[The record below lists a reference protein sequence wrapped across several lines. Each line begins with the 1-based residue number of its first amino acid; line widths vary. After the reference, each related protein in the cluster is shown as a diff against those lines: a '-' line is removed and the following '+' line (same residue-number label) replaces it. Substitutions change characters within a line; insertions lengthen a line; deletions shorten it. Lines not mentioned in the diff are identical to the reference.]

1 MTGTVHAHDHGAS
14 SRLARME
21 GDHFWFAGRDRLV
34 HELLDRHPVEPD
46 GVVVDLGSGTGRFAR
61 RLAAA
66 GRAVVAVDRSPGRDG
81 PVGATVAADGERL
94 PLADGSV
101 ATVLARDVLEHLDDV
116 AALGECARVLRPG
129 GLLVVL
135 VPAWPV
141 LWSDRDERAGHLRRY
156 RGRGLRALVE
166 SAGFTVVEQRGYQF
180 LLLPAIAANRVASS
194 RWGPR
199 VVDRE
204 ETPPVW
210 LNRLLTSV
218 NTWEAGL
225 ARRRWSRPPTGSTLV
240 LVARRQG
247 RP

>member
-1 MTGTVHAHDHGAS
+1 MTDASHHHDHGAS
-14 SRLARME
+14 SRLASME

-34 HELLDRHPVEPD
+34 RHLLDRHPVDPD
-46 GVVVDLGSGTGRFAR
+46 GLVVDLGSGTGRFAR
-61 RLAAA
+61 RLAAD
-66 GRAVVAVDRSPGRDG
+66 GRTVLAVDPAPGSDG
-81 PVGATVAADGERL
+81 PPGATVAADGERL

-101 ATVLARDVLEHLDDV
+101 AAVLARDVLEHLDDA

-135 VPAWPV
+135 VPAWPS
-141 LWSDRDERAGHLRRY
+141 LWSDRDQRAGHLRRY
-156 RGRGLRALVE
+156 RSGGLLALVE
-166 SAGFTVVEQRGYQF
+166 SAGFTVLEQRGYQF
-180 LLLPAIAANRVASS
+180 LLLPAIAANRLASS

-204 ETPPVW
+204 ETPPAW

-225 ARRRWSRPPTGSTLV
+225 ARRRWTRPPTGSTLV
-240 LVARRQG
+240 VVARRRG
-247 RP
+247 LR

>member
-1 MTGTVHAHDHGAS
+1 VQ
-14 SRLARME
+14 
-21 GDHFWFAGRDRLV
+21 GDLEALPVAGGVCDLV
-34 HELLDRHPVEPD
+34 WC
-46 GVVVDLGSGTGRFAR
+46 
-61 RLAAA
+61 
-66 GRAVVAVDRSPGRDG
+66 
-81 PVGATVAADGERL
+81 
-94 PLADGSV
+94 
-101 ATVLARDVLEHLDDV
+101 RDVLSCVGDV
-116 AALGECARVLRPG
+116 GRMLGECARVLRPG

-156 RGRGLRALVE
+156 RGRGLRTLVE